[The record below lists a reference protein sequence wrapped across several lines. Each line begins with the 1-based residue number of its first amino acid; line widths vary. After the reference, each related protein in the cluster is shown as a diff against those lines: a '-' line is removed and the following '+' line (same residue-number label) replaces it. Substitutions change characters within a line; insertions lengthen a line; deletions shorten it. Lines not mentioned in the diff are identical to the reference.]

1 MRALSLEGRHSRRVQ
16 VIKLRRAGQ
25 SYDQIAAETGL
36 SRTGVFDI
44 CKRHTVRGASALHD
58 APGGRKAGEG
68 RTLTRRQEGLLKGL
82 IVANSPDELT
92 MPEALWTRRA
102 VGQLIEQRL
111 GIRLPVRTL
120 DSYLAR
126 WGFAPPRTLGRKG
139 KSASAIHDRWMID
152 DYPGVAAQSKAQD
165 GEVSWGD
172 QHEVVGEDALVLAAA
187 TPRKLPVR
195 GGRRRLSMISS
206 VTNGGHRR
214 WNTFVGALDAPILID
229 FLRRLIRGARKKVF
243 LIMDDM
249 HVPGE
254 HSVAQWLVEHED
266 EIQAFDLPDQG
277 PEHAR

>member
-1 MRALSLEGRHSRRVQ
+1 MRALSLEDRHSRRVQ

-44 CKRHTVRGASALHD
+44 CKRHTALGASALHD

-152 DYPGVAAQSKAQD
+152 DYPGVAAQSKAQG

-172 QHEVVGEDALVLAAA
+172 QHEVAGEDARVLSAA
-187 TPRKLPVR
+187 TPRNRPVR
-195 GGRRRLSMISS
+195 SGRRRLSMISS

-266 EIQAFDLPDQG
+266 DIQAFDLPDPG